1 MDVNERVEEL
11 IKEYREQRDAL
22 KVMIVDLEKI
32 KQKVNTLFP
41 ETLDKRYAMFFEQ
54 KVKAATGLFSAV
66 LDIRKEISKSIKD
79 EMEMVRKIDTT
90 DKEDD
95 ISNIAEIASQVA
107 ELQKESQLK
116 SVKRGSNN
124 A

>member
-66 LDIRKEISKSIKD
+66 L
-79 EMEMVRKIDTT
+79 EM
-90 DKEDD
+90 
-95 ISNIAEIASQVA
+95 
-107 ELQKESQLK
+107 
-116 SVKRGSNN
+116 
-124 A
+124 